1 MIKAARSLI
10 VFAAIAF
17 PLALGCLSSPDAT
30 EATQDDQAS
39 VAAPVDR
46 ATPEASQDDQAGVV
60 APVDRAPPEV
70 IVDPSCAPPRNG
82 RCGPG
87 CCPLFRTN
95 PPSETCLSCF

>member
-17 PLALGCLSSPDAT
+17 PLALGCLNSPDAT
-30 EATQDDQAS
+30 EASQDDQAS
-39 VAAPVDR
+39 VAAQVDR
-46 ATPEASQDDQAGVV
+46 ATPEESQGDQASGV
-60 APVDRAPPEV
+60 APADRATPEL

-82 RCGPG
+82 RCQPG

-95 PPSETCLSCF
+95 PPSESCLSCF